1 MSNLIDLSFYINF
14 NYSLLVAPSFAN
26 GRNLFV
32 LLIVKKSKSIFQL
45 KWLHIE
51 EFKHWLC
58 EVPDDDRFMLLYNLR

>member
-1 MSNLIDLSFYINF
+1 M
-14 NYSLLVAPSFAN
+14 APFAN

-51 EFKHWLC
+51 EFKHWLR